1 MTDPRSRII
10 QAMRS
15 LCEEKNVDKISV
27 SEITELAGVSRQTFY
42 KYFQDK
48 YDLALAV
55 YVEDVFRRADAGY
68 RKDRD
73 FKQMVLVILQTV
85 RESPRVYQTLFRNT
99 DSQNS
104 FMALW
109 HEFSVDQ
116 ACNSIGRAN
125 VTPDLHILVDAWTAG
140 TDKIFS
146 DWVLGGMK
154 ESEERILEYF
164 VRLTPMEIREYLM

>member
-1 MTDPRSRII
+1 MADPRTRMI
-10 QAMRS
+10 QTMRS

-55 YVEDVFRRADAGY
+55 YVEDVFRKGNAGY

-85 RESPRVYQTLFRNT
+85 RESPRVYQTLFRSA

-116 ACNSIGRAN
+116 VCNGIGRAR
-125 VTPDLHILVDAWTAG
+125 VTPDLYLIVDAWTVA
-140 TDKIFS
+140 TDKVFS
-146 DWVLGGMK
+146 DWVLSGMK
-154 ESEERILEYF
+154 EPEEQILEYF
-164 VRLTPMEIREYLM
+164 IRLTPTEIRQYLM